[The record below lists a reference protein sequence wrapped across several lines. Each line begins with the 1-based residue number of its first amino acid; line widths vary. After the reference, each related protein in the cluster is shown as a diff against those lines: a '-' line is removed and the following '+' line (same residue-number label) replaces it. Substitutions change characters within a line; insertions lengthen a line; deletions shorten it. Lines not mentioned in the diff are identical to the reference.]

1 MSIRKQITMIAFLV
15 ASFICV
21 ASSSKSHICENSSF
35 FGVAPIN
42 YYKLTETSVDKI
54 EKADINTK
62 KTIISIKKKE
72 NISKEQESE
81 FEKVSGEIHYHEL
94 IEGNEQV
101 ENARTRYQSVEQEL
115 LAIDQELMN
124 AYNHDMKHK
133 EQESE
138 FEKVSGE
145 IHYHELIEGNEQV
158 ENAGTRYQSVEQEL
172 LAIDQE
178 LMNAYNH
185 DMKPEFDDK
194 EDDGNY
200 EKVTV
205 ENDDVYEERTEE
217 DYLAEIQLQKEM
229 DEHENASYENGKY
242 EEVSEV
248 EIHDREEKEQ
258 ETDQP
263 VPESQTEEKEET
275 QEAFEQQ
282 LEFDDPKETEEID
295 DIEEALDEQEKRYD
309 SQTEEERKEE
319 MKKWGLTEQ
328 DILSAEN
335 DDSDD
340 AVEIKRREPI
350 EDKLMEDIYQ
360 EDVSNWKEVEDSR

>member
-1 MSIRKQITMIAFLV
+1 MFIRKQITMIAFLI

-21 ASSSKSHICENSSF
+21 ASSSKSDICENSSF

-81 FEKVSGEIHYHEL
+81 FEKVSGEIHYYEL
-94 IEGNEQV
+94 NEGNEQV
-101 ENARTRYQSVEQEL
+101 ENARTHYQSGEQEL
-115 LAIDQELMN
+115 LAID
-124 AYNHDMKHK
+124 H
-133 EQESE
+133 
-138 FEKVSGE
+138 
-145 IHYHELIEGNEQV
+145 
-158 ENAGTRYQSVEQEL
+158 
-172 LAIDQE
+172 E

-185 DMKPEFDDK
+185 DMKPEFDDE

-205 ENDDVYEERTEE
+205 ENDDVYEEQTEA
-217 DYLAEIQLQKEM
+217 DYLAEIQLQQEM

-242 EEVSEV
+242 EEVSELGAGSI
-248 EIHDREEKEQ
+248 EIHESEEKEQ
-258 ETDQP
+258 EKDQP

-282 LEFDDPKETEEID
+282 LEFEDPKETEEID

-328 DILSAEN
+328 DILRAEN

-340 AVEIKRREPI
+340 AVEIKRREQI

-360 EDVSNWKEVEDSR
+360 EDESNWKEVENPNKVEEDDEPILAA